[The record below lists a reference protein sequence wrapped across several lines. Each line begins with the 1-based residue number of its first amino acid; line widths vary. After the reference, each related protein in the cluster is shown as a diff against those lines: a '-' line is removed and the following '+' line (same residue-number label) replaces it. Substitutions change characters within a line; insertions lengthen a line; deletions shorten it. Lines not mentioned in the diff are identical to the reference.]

1 MLKKACTLLL
11 FALVLSAC
19 SSTEDK
25 EKEVISA
32 YLTAKYSV
40 TPDTT
45 IKQLNEAVSPY
56 ITATLA
62 EEQDLQLAIDVAQK
76 YDSPLLV
83 QSVSAIPLEISGEY
97 RYVVKL
103 QVANKP
109 VEQRGELSIDDG
121 KISYDQHKK
130 KK

>member
-1 MLKKACTLLL
+1 MIKKSVILLVL
-11 FALVLSAC
+11 AIALSAC
-19 SSTEDK
+19 SSAQDK
-25 EKEVISA
+25 EKEVIGA
-32 YLTAKYSV
+32 YLTAKYTV

-45 IKQLNEAVSPY
+45 LEQVNTAIAPY
-56 ITATLA
+56 VASTVQ
-62 EEQDLQLAIDVAQK
+62 EQDLQIALDVAKK

>member
-1 MLKKACTLLL
+1 MIKKSVILLVL
-11 FALVLSAC
+11 AIVLSAC
-19 SSTEDK
+19 SSAQDK
-25 EKEVISA
+25 EKEVIGA
-32 YLTAKYSV
+32 YLTAKYTV

-45 IKQLNEAVSPY
+45 LEQVNTAIAPY
-56 ITATLA
+56 VASTVQ
-62 EEQDLQLAIDVAQK
+62 EQDLQIALDVAKK

-83 QSVSAIPLEISGEY
+83 QSVSAIPLDISGEY

-103 QVANKP
+103 QVADKA
-109 VEQRGELSIDDG
+109 VEQRGELSIDEG

>member
-1 MLKKACTLLL
+1 MMKKSVILLVL
-11 FALVLSAC
+11 AIALSAC
-19 SSTEDK
+19 SSAQDK
-25 EKEVISA
+25 EKEVIGA
-32 YLTAKYSV
+32 YLTAKYTV

-45 IKQLNEAVSPY
+45 LEQVTTAIAPY
-56 ITATLA
+56 VASTVQ
-62 EEQDLQLAIDVAQK
+62 EQDLQIALDVAKK

-83 QSVSAIPLEISGEY
+83 QSVSAIPLDISGEY

-103 QVANKP
+103 QVADKA
-109 VEQRGELSIDDG
+109 VEQRGELSIDEG

>member
-1 MLKKACTLLL
+1 MLKKTCTLLL

-76 YDSPLLV
+76 YDSPLQV
-83 QSVSAIPLEISGEY
+83 VSISAVPLDVSGEY

-103 QVANKP
+103 SVADKP
-109 VEQRGELSIDDG
+109 VEQRGELSVDDE

-130 KK
+130 KN

>member
-1 MLKKACTLLL
+1 MIKKSVILLVL
-11 FALVLSAC
+11 AIALSAC
-19 SSTEDK
+19 SSAQDK
-25 EKEVISA
+25 EKEVIGA
-32 YLTAKYSV
+32 YLTAKYTV

-45 IKQLNEAVSPY
+45 LEQVNTAIAPY
-56 ITATLA
+56 VASTVQ
-62 EEQDLQLAIDVAQK
+62 EQDLQIALDVAKK

-103 QVANKP
+103 QVANKL

>member
-1 MLKKACTLLL
+1 MMKKSVILLVL
-11 FALVLSAC
+11 AIALSAC
-19 SSTEDK
+19 SSAQDK
-25 EKEVISA
+25 EKEVIGA
-32 YLTAKYSV
+32 YLTAKYTV

-45 IKQLNEAVSPY
+45 LEQVNTAIAPY
-56 ITATLA
+56 VASTVQ
-62 EEQDLQLAIDVAQK
+62 EQDLQIALDVAKK

>member
-1 MLKKACTLLL
+1 MIKKSVILLVL
-11 FALVLSAC
+11 AIVLSAC
-19 SSTEDK
+19 SSAQDK
-25 EKEVISA
+25 EKEVIGA
-32 YLTAKYSV
+32 YLTAKYTV

-45 IKQLNEAVSPY
+45 LEQVNTAIAPY
-56 ITATLA
+56 VASTVQ
-62 EEQDLQLAIDVAQK
+62 EQGLQIALDVAKK

-103 QVANKP
+103 QVANKL

>member
-1 MLKKACTLLL
+1 MIKKSVILLVL
-11 FALVLSAC
+11 AIALSAC
-19 SSTEDK
+19 SSAQDK
-25 EKEVISA
+25 EKEVIGA
-32 YLTAKYSV
+32 YLTAKYTV

-45 IKQLNEAVSPY
+45 LEQVNTAIAPY
-56 ITATLA
+56 VASTVQ
-62 EEQDLQLAIDVAQK
+62 EQDLQIALDVAKK

-103 QVANKP
+103 QVADKP

>member
-1 MLKKACTLLL
+1 MMKKSVILLVL
-11 FALVLSAC
+11 AIALSAC
-19 SSTEDK
+19 SSAQDK
-25 EKEVISA
+25 EKEVIGA
-32 YLTAKYSV
+32 YLTAKYTV

-45 IKQLNEAVSPY
+45 LEQVNTAIAPY
-56 ITATLA
+56 VASTVQ
-62 EEQDLQLAIDVAQK
+62 EQDLQIALDVAKK

-103 QVANKP
+103 QVADKP